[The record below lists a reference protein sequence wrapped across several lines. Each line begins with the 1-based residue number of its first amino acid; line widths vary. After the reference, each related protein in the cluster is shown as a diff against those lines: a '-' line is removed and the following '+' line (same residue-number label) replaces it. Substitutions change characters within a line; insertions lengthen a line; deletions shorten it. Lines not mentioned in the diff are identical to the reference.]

1 LQNDRMTM
9 AQFVQRLACDS
20 SENPSSNNCE
30 TDGFIFLRPFS
41 HQVSGHCSLLQVG
54 ENTLCKQYTKREH
67 QFYLNISRKLAP
79 FVPEF
84 RGMIEASVDEHGIGY
99 ITAAAFPSAQ
109 LGSSQYD
116 CNTNCPTS
124 WISKIRVGDENLTLD
139 CASKPAFQSVEFSK
153 CYQQNPWAIQCQT
166 SYLAKIRL
174 LGQQKHRF
182 LLLENL
188 TYHYRCPCV
197 LDLKMGTRHY
207 GDDASENKRKR
218 QTKKC
223 LESTSSKLGVR
234 MNGMQVLSQ
243 VTDTYKCYDKYY
255 GRSLTVQGLIKV
267 IERFFHNGVNFR
279 TDLIECLIE
288 KLNTVRQIL
297 LESNGYRFYS
307 SSLLVIYEG
316 HACANQD
323 SFIDVRIID
332 FGHSTS
338 VCFENDPPH
347 HGPDKGYLRGV
358 DNLIDILGRLLEN
371 SSNTLTANA
380 TDSSTSD

>member
-1 LQNDRMTM
+1 
-9 AQFVQRLACDS
+9 
-20 SENPSSNNCE
+20 
-30 TDGFIFLRPFS
+30 
-41 HQVSGHCSLLQVG
+41 
-54 ENTLCKQYTKREH
+54 
-67 QFYLNISRKLAP
+67 
-79 FVPEF
+79 
-84 RGMIEASVDEHGIGY
+84 
-99 ITAAAFPSAQ
+99 
-109 LGSSQYD
+109 
-116 CNTNCPTS
+116 
-124 WISKIRVGDENLTLD
+124 LTLD
-139 CASKPAFQSVEFSK
+139 CASKPVFQSVEVVSK
-153 CYQQNPWAIQCQT
+153 YYQQNPWAIQCQT
-166 SYLAKIRL
+166 SYLAKMRL

-243 VTDTYKCYDKYY
+243 VTDTYTCYDKYY

-279 TDLIECLIE
+279 TDLIERLIE
-288 KLNTVRQIL
+288 KLNTIRQIL

-316 HACANQD
+316 HAFANQD

-358 DNLIDILGRLLEN
+358 DNLIDILRRLLATP
-371 SSNTLTANA
+371 SATLTAHVA
-380 TDSSTSD
+380 ADAAASD